1 LSRKLKNVTDQVDA
15 TGQMVQLGAM
25 NAASFPTSFGH
36 CAIAWNENGLTGFHL
51 PGDKSVSTS
60 GAFVPDWITSI
71 IARVQRHF
79 DGELQ
84 DFADLRF
91 DFARVTSFQHTVY
104 AAALK
109 VKAGTTRTYGWL
121 ANEIGR
127 GPSASRAVGTA
138 LGRNPW
144 VLLVPCHRFLG
155 ANGKLTGFS
164 APGGIETKRR
174 LLALERA
181 ELFVA

>member
-1 LSRKLKNVTDQVDA
+1 
-15 TGQMVQLGAM
+15 MVHFGAM
-25 NAASFPTSFGH
+25 NTVAFPTSFGH
-36 CAIAWNENGLTGFHL
+36 CAIAWNENSLTSFHL
-51 PGDKSVSTS
+51 PSDKTIT
-60 GAFVPDWITSI
+60 AANTPAPDWVASI

-79 DGELQ
+79 DGEMQ
-84 DFADLRF
+84 DFADLPF
-91 DFARVTSFQHTVY
+91 DFSRVTPFQHAVY
-104 AAALK
+104 LAALK
-109 VKAGTTRTYGWL
+109 VKAGTTQTYGWL

-138 LGRNPW
+138 LGCNPW

-164 APGGIETKRR
+164 ASGGVETKRR
-174 LLALERA
+174 LLALEHA